1 MILYPAIDLK
11 DGMTVRLLR
20 GEMGS
25 ATIFNKDPVDQA
37 VTFQEAG
44 FEWLH
49 IVDLNGAVSGRPV
62 NHDVVRAIISA
73 VGLPI
78 QLGGGI
84 RDLATI
90 TTWIEA
96 GVERVI
102 LGTAA
107 VKQPDLVA
115 AACRDFPGKIAVG
128 IDARNG
134 YVAVEGWQETS
145 GTSAVDL
152 ARRCED
158 TGVAT
163 IIHTDIDRDGALK
176 GLNLQASA
184 ELAAAVSLPIIASG
198 GLASLDDIAQALL
211 LQEKGIAGVVCGRA
225 LYDGRVD
232 PAAALS
238 LVASA
243 EPI

>member
-37 VTFQEAG
+37 VIFQEAG

-49 IVDLNGAVSGRPV
+49 IVDLNGAVSGQPV

-73 VGLPI
+73 IGLPV

-84 RDLATI
+84 RDLPTI
-90 TTWIEA
+90 TTWIET
-96 GVERVI
+96 GVERII

-107 VKQPDLVA
+107 VKQPELVA
-115 AACRDFPGKIAVG
+115 TACRDFPGKIAVG

-145 GTSAVDL
+145 GTSAIDL

-158 TGVAT
+158 VGVAT
-163 IIHTDIDRDGALK
+163 IIHTDIERDGALK
-176 GLNLQASA
+176 GLNLEASA
-184 ELAAAVSLPIIASG
+184 ELAAAVELPIIASG

-243 EPI
+243 DSV